1 MDLIVQK
8 FLPQVIKTA
17 AKIVSSMEREIIVFG
32 MLLAIGLLIAEI
44 ITGTWTMD
52 LFIQWWFWL
61 VLVFAVMGTAVFSMR
76 KRKPRIELEEG
87 EIVIK
92 QYHGLRG
99 LAEGKRAFSMGR
111 WYITN
116 QRLIF
121 ESKDKSE
128 VLFHFIDKLKNIE
141 TMEEG
146 SRDFNLYVGG
156 ITPLHKFLLA
166 TFRENGEDKQVK
178 IHVRKMKNFKE
189 NMQKV
194 SGSNPSHKS

>member
-1 MDLIVQK
+1 
-8 FLPQVIKTA
+8 
-17 AKIVSSMEREIIVFG
+17 MEREIIVFG
-32 MLLAIGLLIAEI
+32 LLFAIGLLIAEI
-44 ITGTWTMD
+44 TVGTWTMD
-52 LFIQWWFWL
+52 LFMQWWFWL
-61 VLVFAVMGTAVFSMR
+61 VLVFATIGTAVFSMR

-99 LAEGKRAFSMGR
+99 LAEGKRAFSIGR
-111 WYITN
+111 WYITT

-128 VLFHFIDKLKNIE
+128 VLSYFIDKVKNIE

-146 SRDFNLYVGG
+146 SPDFHLYVGG
-156 ITPLHKFLLA
+156 ITPMHKCLLA

-178 IHVRKMKNFKE
+178 IHVRKMKDFKE
-189 NMQKV
+189 NLQKV
-194 SGSNPSHKS
+194 SGSNPSNKS